1 MEDLKE
7 KYFELVKPVLKDL
20 EQFALHI
27 TRNRDFSR
35 DLVNETIIEGL
46 SSFDKLN
53 SNGSFKSYMFTIAKR
68 KYCDILKKNRKV
80 RVTDPQQFD
89 ELYCKQIG
97 QDDLTDL
104 NLLYD
109 ALDKIS
115 LEQKEAFI
123 LSEIMGFK
131 DKEIAKIQGVTLAN
145 IKIRIFRARKN
156 LRQILS
162 IK

>member
-1 MEDLKE
+1 MENLKE

-46 SSFDKLN
+46 SSFSNLN

-68 KYCDILKKNRKV
+68 KYCDILKQNR
-80 RVTDPQQFD
+80 RVTVAEPQQFD

-97 QDDLTDL
+97 PDELADL

-109 ALDKIS
+109 AMGKIS
-115 LEQKEAFI
+115 TEQKEAFI

-131 DKEIAKIQGVTLAN
+131 DKEIAKIQGISLPNV
-145 IKIRIFRARKN
+145 KIRIFRARKN
-156 LRQILS
+156 LRKLLS
-162 IK
+162 IE